1 MFRLDLGGVRGL
13 QEQRKQMERI
23 QPMQCGGL
31 GCRSWRSQKMRL
43 EDGGIRL
50 LRVFCTV
57 LRGLALTRE
66 VKENITSFKTG
77 E

>member
-1 MFRLDLGGVRGL
+1 
-13 QEQRKQMERI
+13 
-23 QPMQCGGL
+23 
-31 GCRSWRSQKMRL
+31 MRL